1 MCQIMEDKKGDV
13 MKIGEEWDMLMEK
26 LKALQQSFNEE
37 RVKVEKDAETI
48 QVLQKDLKLKKSAR
62 TAADNSTCLHSD
74 IFEIK
79 TDKSQDNESVLSCST
94 QRKLYSLDSDQNFS
108 EQIAEEAVA
117 ESEVVLIQH
126 EKYNTKIQHKKYN
139 THVQR

>member
-1 MCQIMEDKKGDV
+1 
-13 MKIGEEWDMLMEK
+13 MLMEQ
-26 LKALQQSFNEE
+26 LKELQQIFNEE
-37 RVKVEKDAETI
+37 RSKSEKDTETMKII
-48 QVLQKDLKLKKSAR
+48 QKYLKLTKAAR

-108 EQIAEEAVA
+108 EQIAEESVA
-117 ESEVVLIQH
+117 KSEVILIQH